1 MKQCAALVSLVLAA
15 TNAVGQTGYFS
26 VYVDAKAPAGG
37 DGRSWNTAFNDLHD
51 ALDTLKNPALYPPPV
66 WDVRIK
72 VAGGTY
78 KPDRGTGDRSVSFDF
93 TFARPDP
100 DTVLFFEGGYAGLGS
115 SKPDA
120 RDLAKHPTVLSGD
133 LNGDDGPDF
142 SNRGDNSEL
151 IARLDQGPDY
161 VEINGFVFTGGNRTA
176 VSSDRPFEQAA
187 GLAIVARPE
196 FAGKLRNPYRVVS
209 CVFRS
214 NRSMAGSGAAV
225 SAYSPRVAV
234 LASTFTNNVAE
245 QGDGGAVA
253 ELGYLES
260 VAVANENVFESNR
273 AQRGGAV
280 FFATAGTV
288 GRSVFARN
296 RAEIAGGAVFNPVQ
310 LSVSAMVRNSAGVR
324 GGAVATTKTA
334 QVMIDN
340 CTIAENSAPE
350 GPALSLDGSPLR
362 LNCSIVWGHGD
373 GVGAIALEETAEIA
387 RFIGSVLQAGVD
399 AVAMTGSVIE
409 PGFVGIIDADP
420 RFIRPVSAS
429 GPGSTWMDWN
439 YRLAVGSPA
448 ERLGNSFFWHDLDN
462 KLHTFPADA
471 GAYYGNNTTC
481 TADLSRTDDVVN
493 DLDFVAFVAAYRIGI
508 VPAAD
513 PWADFT
519 RDGLVNADDFA
530 VFAAAYDRYFCR

>member
-1 MKQCAALVSLVLAA
+1 MQKCAALCSLLLAA
-15 TNAVGQTGYFS
+15 TNAFGLTGYFS

-37 DGRSWNTAFNDLHD
+37 DGRSWNTAFNNLHD

-78 KPDRGTGDRSVSFDF
+78 KPDRGTGDRSASFDF
-93 TFARPDP
+93 TFAQPNS
-100 DTVLFFEGGYAGLGS
+100 DTLLFFEGGYAGRGS
-115 SKPDA
+115 IKPDV

-133 LNGDDGPDF
+133 LNGDDGPEF
-142 SNRGDNSEL
+142 ANRVDNSEL

-161 VEINGFVFTGGNRTA
+161 VEINGFVFSGGNRTA
-176 VSSDRPFEQAA
+176 VSPDRPFEQAA

-214 NRSMAGSGAAV
+214 NRALVGSGAAV
-225 SAYSPRVAV
+225 SAYSPRVSV
-234 LASTFTNNVAE
+234 LASTFTDNVAE

-253 ELGYLES
+253 ELGYPDSL
-260 VAVANENVFESNR
+260 AVASGNVFESNR
-273 AQRGGAV
+273 SQRGGAI
-280 FFATAGTV
+280 FFASAGTV
-288 GRSVFARN
+288 HSCVFARN

-310 LSVSAMVRNSAGVR
+310 LSVSALVRNSAGVR

-350 GPALSLDGSPLR
+350 GPALSLDGSPIR

-373 GVGAIALEETAEIA
+373 GVRAISLKETTDIA

-399 AVAMTGSVIE
+399 AVSIIGSVVE
-409 PGFVGIIDADP
+409 PGFVQIINADP
-420 RFIRPVSAS
+420 RFIRPASAC
-429 GPGSTWMDWN
+429 GPESTWMDWN
-439 YRLAVGSPA
+439 YRISKASAA
-448 ERLGNSFFWHDLDN
+448 ESLGTGFFVHDLDI
-462 KLHTFPADA
+462 KIRTLPTDA
-471 GAYYGNNTTC
+471 GAYYGNTSTC
-481 TADLSRTDDVVN
+481 TANLSRADNFVN
-493 DLDFVAFVAAYRIGI
+493 DLDFVAFAAAYAIGV
-508 VPAAD
+508 VPLAD

-519 RDGLVNADDFA
+519 RDGLVDAADFSAFA
-530 VFAAAYDRYFCR
+530 VAYDQMICP